1 VRCPTSSAQA
11 GLDIRARRSP
21 SDAADQVRLQEIGL
35 VNNIPDAAFEATE
48 RQFVEVLGA
57 AAGPNPVRLHLF
69 SLERCNGG
77 SP

>member
-1 VRCPTSSAQA
+1 LQRVALATPQT
-11 GLDIRARRSP
+11 RSGRWR
-21 SDAADQVRLQEIGL
+21 SGL

-57 AAGPNPVRLHLF
+57 AAGPNLVRLHLF
-69 SLERCNGG
+69 SLERCIGG